1 MIHRAAALLI
11 AVSAHCAAA
20 DDVDATYDRAFPVCP
35 TTASDGGTATCG
47 SPPFESCDAGA
58 RWYEVWRAFDARTA
72 TVSGPHLKR
81 LRVQHRSFD
90 SSLVG
95 AFHALGN
102 VLLTGELGAGK
113 YEDPLLGCPAPWD
126 DATKCVLR
134 LSPFGEAC
142 VRVAVKPQ
150 VLPGNVG
157 SASVS
162 FATSTKRRDLRV
174 AALVA
179 SILLHQT
186 APTIGESAFL
196 HYGVGVSFGLLFGLM
211 ILVCSILCIM
221 ISSPTKRRTA
231 VALSFLGYSAAVMR
245 HARRVVWSLV
255 TSYPRLIATY
265 ACVTMAFSVIGTR
278 AARSTDV
285 FFDAVRCAVRLT
297 ALFIAFHATRSVAV
311 GLLFAVGFGVA
322 QMVSGSHLG
331 AVVTL
336 VASRLPATPDVKPS
350 PRPARN
356 FLEGHRYLTEEEY
369 KEQAASAT
377 ADALAGLVETE
388 EYRRWVAKNHHRL
401 GARAAAESDDEDG
414 SDY

>member
-1 MIHRAAALLI
+1 MIRRAAVLI
-11 AVSAHCAAA
+11 AVSARCAAA
-20 DDVDATYDRAFPVCP
+20 DDLDATYDRAFPVCP
-35 TTASDGGTATCG
+35 AAASEGGTATCG

-72 TVSGPHLKR
+72 TVSGPYLKR

-102 VLLTGELGAGK
+102 VLLTGELGRGK

-162 FATSTKRRDLRV
+162 FATSTTRRDLRV

-196 HYGVGVSFGLLFGLM
+196 HYGVGVSFGLLFG
-211 ILVCSILCIM
+211 IVVLVCSILCVL
-221 ISSPTKRRTA
+221 ISSPAKRRTA
-231 VALSFLGYSAAVMR
+231 VAWRSAS
-245 HARRVVWSLV
+245 WG
-255 TSYPRLIATY
+255 I
-265 ACVTMAFSVIGTR
+265 
-278 AARSTDV
+278 
-285 FFDAVRCAVRLT
+285 
-297 ALFIAFHATRSVAV
+297 
-311 GLLFAVGFGVA
+311 
-322 QMVSGSHLG
+322 
-331 AVVTL
+331 
-336 VASRLPATPDVKPS
+336 
-350 PRPARN
+350 PRPSCAMPD
-356 FLEGHRYLTEEEY
+356 
-369 KEQAASAT
+369 ASS
-377 ADALAGLVETE
+377 
-388 EYRRWVAKNHHRL
+388 
-401 GARAAAESDDEDG
+401 GAS
-414 SDY
+414 